1 MRKVINLIIV
11 FSTVMFTIT
20 SCRTYRF
27 MDKYFFS
34 CDGKAE
40 VSDFKKNNYHEI
52 DCVLFL
58 ETINHSKKVV
68 AKFIPSKEVV
78 LTDSSGKIHKLYFS
92 ESNRYFQIH
101 GDYYQISEKYAKKLT
116 TLFEY
121 NTLKSS

>member
-78 LTDSSGKIHKLYFS
+78 LTDNFGKTYKLYFS
-92 ESNRYFQIH
+92 DDNRCFKIK
-101 GDYYQISEKYAKKLT
+101 GDYYQLSKKESKKLT